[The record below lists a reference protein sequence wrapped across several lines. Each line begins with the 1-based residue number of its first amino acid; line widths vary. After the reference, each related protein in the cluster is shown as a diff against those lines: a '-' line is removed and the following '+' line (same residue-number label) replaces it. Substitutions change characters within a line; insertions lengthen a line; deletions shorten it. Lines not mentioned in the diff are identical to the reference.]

1 MCTAYVCKN
10 HFSLPF
16 FVSFFNSQLRKIKN
30 NNNKENSF
38 RNGQGYGRQPEYF
51 TVGRS
56 RSHSISYPI
65 TAFPP
70 TCWKSRQSFKKDK
83 HFFMKKQN
91 KKRNSFL
98 FLKKKKRNIRN
109 PGVGCCAPLTR
120 EHLCVW
126 LGGKPP
132 GGHVMR
138 TDAKGPSPRK
148 GETISEVHDAF
159 SWLSTVVLTSSRFP
173 THSTPIFGAFYFF
186 EHRAHAASHDVH
198 IAIGLIDNG

>member
-1 MCTAYVCKN
+1 MAFIFYSKTNKLVCFNMCTAYVCKN

-70 TCWKSRQSFKKDK
+70 TC
-83 HFFMKKQN
+83 
-91 KKRNSFL
+91 
-98 FLKKKKRNIRN
+98 
-109 PGVGCCAPLTR
+109 
-120 EHLCVW
+120 
-126 LGGKPP
+126 
-132 GGHVMR
+132 
-138 TDAKGPSPRK
+138 
-148 GETISEVHDAF
+148 
-159 SWLSTVVLTSSRFP
+159 
-173 THSTPIFGAFYFF
+173 
-186 EHRAHAASHDVH
+186 
-198 IAIGLIDNG
+198 